1 MRGQKDSLEQRHFA
15 AVSLTTLQE
24 FWDCS
29 MVSWDGKK
37 CQCTFN
43 KVLCDSTL
51 FFSVCLYV
59 LVWVGQGTK
68 QYKYHMSK
76 HDSFLI
82 LGCDIIWKGL
92 HGYYFMAMAN
102 PTPKLP
108 QIILAS
114 LGNLFNYTT
123 KTTGGFFK
131 DIKFQG
137 I

>member
-1 MRGQKDSLEQRHFA
+1 MGKNA
-15 AVSLTTLQE
+15 NVPLTQSCVTQ
-24 FWDCS
+24 
-29 MVSWDGKK
+29 
-37 CQCTFN
+37 
-43 KVLCDSTL
+43 LC

-123 KTTGGFFK
+123 KATGGFFK